1 MNAKANLVDHNAPL
15 SHPPLFQ
22 HYPVKLALHLATT
35 DIRASRAQ
43 LDTFREFAHQGDPL
57 ADAVVAEM
65 RSLPGGKGRR
75 LFEQALNHGIQSVPD
90 APEALKA
97 LFEEVDAI
105 PYWLDTDKLKLG
117 AETIQRTGLAGA
129 YGALVDVSLM
139 GGYLARRA
147 LKVLVRT
154 GEIGGKAPRRIAET
168 ALWWMSVTDTD
179 GLERFADGF
188 KNTLRVRITHAQ
200 IRAAMKADKQWNYM
214 DWDSP
219 VNQPQMAGTQLLFSL
234 IGLLGMRVM
243 GFRFTSRETDAVIHL
258 WRYVG
263 HLIGVHHDLLPASED
278 DAWRLMWLLAATE
291 FQPDDD
297 SRLLAQALS
306 NALPSLHGVTGD
318 SRFSH
323 WAGEVVKQYHGAL
336 SRLVLGS
343 DNAQALGLKH
353 QPAFTAAVVAASA
366 VNFGIESVRKTIPGT
381 TRLSVRF
388 GRSSRR
394 FAINRLAPPLKPN
407 MSFARD

>member
-1 MNAKANLVDHNAPL
+1 MNAKANVVTPNAPL
-15 SHPPLFQ
+15 PHPPMFQ

-35 DIRASRAQ
+35 DMRASQTQ
-43 LDTFREFAHQGDPL
+43 LDSFRAFAHEGDPL

-65 RSLPGGKGRR
+65 RSLPGGAGRR
-75 LFEQALNHGIQSVPD
+75 LFEQALNQGIQSIVD
-90 APEALKA
+90 APPALRA
-97 LFEEVDAI
+97 LFDAVDAA
-105 PYWLDTDKLKLG
+105 PYWVDADKLKLG

-168 ALWWMSVTDTD
+168 ALWWMAVTDTGGMD
-179 GLERFADGF
+179 RFADGF

-200 IRAAMKADKQWNYM
+200 IRAAMKADKSWDFS

-219 VNQPQMAGTQLLFSL
+219 INQPQLAGTQLLFSL
-234 IGLLGMRVM
+234 ISLLGMRVM
-243 GFRFTSRETDAVIHL
+243 GFQFTARETDAVIHL

-263 HLIGVHHDLLPASED
+263 HLIGVHPDLLPASED
-278 DAWRLMWLLAATE
+278 DAWRLMWLLASTE
-291 FQPDDD
+291 FQPDED

-306 NALPSLHGVTGD
+306 NALPPLHGVTGNNWLAD
-318 SRFSH
+318 
-323 WAGEVVKQYHGAL
+323 WASSIVKQYHSAI

-343 DNAQALGLKH
+343 DNADALGLESH
-353 QPAFTAAVVAASA
+353 PAFTAAVVAVSA
-366 VNFGIESVRKTIPGT
+366 VNFGVESVRRAVPGA

-394 FAINRLAPPLKPN
+394 FAMDRLAPPLKPN
-407 MSFARD
+407 MTFSRD

>member
-1 MNAKANLVDHNAPL
+1 MNAKADLVATSPL
-15 SHPPLFQ
+15 LPHPPMFK
-22 HYPVKLALHLATT
+22 HYPVKLALHMATT
-35 DIRASRAQ
+35 DMRASQSQ
-43 LDTFREFAHQGDPL
+43 LDSFREFAHQGDAL
-57 ADAVVAEM
+57 ADALVLEM
-65 RSLPGGKGRR
+65 RNLPGRKGRR
-75 LFEQALNHGIQSVPD
+75 QFEQALNHGLHSIPD
-90 APEALKA
+90 APPALREFFNAVEAP
-97 LFEEVDAI
+97 

-179 GLERFADGF
+179 GLDRFADGF

-200 IRAAMKADKQWNYM
+200 IRAAMNNHPEWNYA

-243 GFRFTSRETDAVIHL
+243 GFRFSAQEIDAVIHL

-263 HLIGVHHDLLPASED
+263 HLIGVHPDLIPASED

-291 FQPDDD
+291 FQPDGD
-297 SRLLAQALS
+297 SQLLAQALRE
-306 NALPSLHGVTGD
+306 ALPPLHGVDGD
-318 SRFSH
+318 SRISKL
-323 WAGEVVKQYHGAL
+323 AASAVKNYHSAL

-343 DNAQALGLKH
+343 ENAEALGLENH
-353 QPAFTAAVVAASA
+353 PLFTAAVIGASA
-366 VNFGIESVRKTIPGT
+366 LNFGLESVRKAIPGA

-394 FAINRLAPPLKPN
+394 YAINRLAPPLKPN
-407 MSFARD
+407 MTFARD